1 MIMQSSG
8 IKLLTNLKLKELKA
22 KCPSVPEYALT
33 VPKYTD
39 RTANGLT
46 KCIIDFIELRGFY
59 ATRIN
64 TMGVYDTELQKYRK
78 GTTKRGTADIHACIK
93 GKHLSI
99 EVKIGADAQSMYQEQ
114 TEQEVIK
121 SGGIYL
127 IARTFDE
134 FLDDIKTYFKD
145 GK

>member
-1 MIMQSSG
+1 MQSKA
-8 IKLLTNLKLKELKA
+8 IKILIALKLKQLKELHPDFA
-22 KCPSVPEYALT
+22 YPPT
-33 VPKYTD
+33 PKYDD

-64 TMGVYDTELQKYRK
+64 TMGIYDEKLGTYRK

-114 TEQEVIK
+114 TEQDIK
-121 SGGIYL
+121 KAGGIYL
-127 IARTFDE
+127 YPARFVPD
-134 FLDDIKTYFKD
+134 TYFVHLLRF
-145 GK
+145 